1 MRGDILA
8 ETKQV
13 GIILL
18 PVKEQNGRAV
28 FPVQKKIVQKPRG
41 GRKFGGVQATKRL
54 RAWLMF

>member
-28 FPVQKKIVQKPRG
+28 FPVQKIVQKPRG